1 MKTEEQQ
8 VTYVVYP
15 TALFDGWEVVKE
27 PDETPVFFETREAA
41 TSYAQGR
48 AAADGV
54 AVVKF
59 ENWFGD
65 TERIWSVPP
74 RACVLPREQG
84 EGVGRRAP
92 RLTSLGRQD

>member
-1 MKTEEQQ
+1 MQMKTEKQQ
-8 VTYVVYP
+8 SVYIVYP

-27 PDETPVFFETREAA
+27 PDETPIFFATREAA
-41 TSYAQGR
+41 THYAQGQ
-48 AAADGV
+48 ATADGV

-74 RACVLPREQG
+74 RASLCQDSSA
-84 EGVGRRAP
+84 RASDTA
-92 RLTSLGRQD
+92 LQA